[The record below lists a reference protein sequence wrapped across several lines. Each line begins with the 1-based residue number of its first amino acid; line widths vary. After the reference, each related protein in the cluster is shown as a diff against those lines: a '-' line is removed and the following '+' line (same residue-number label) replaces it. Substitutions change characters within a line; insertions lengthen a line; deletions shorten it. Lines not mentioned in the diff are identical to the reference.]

1 MANYLLSDMNRFFFT
16 KENISDLICQNYFP
30 DTIKKEKKNNA
41 QPTLK
46 KKETTNYY
54 IPDENDSLF
63 WIWILF
69 KYGFSEY
76 EMLRKNSVF
85 EIEKT
90 KKINFIPKVR
100 ESKELLKSLKIK
112 LTDIESNL
120 ANDPKLTLSNLEI
133 ILLIEKYNF
142 TYIDDK
148 IYYENIRYPGNKT
161 CIIKYMNK
169 DEKYALFLKE
179 EKLFE
184 YKNKLYYVENL
195 KKPIKSIS
203 SYKAVELRDIC
214 KKLNINI
221 MKSATKFKTKK
232 DLYKEL
238 TEIIL

>member
-1 MANYLLSDMNRFFFT
+1 MTNFLLSDMNRFFFT

-30 DTIKKEKKNNA
+30 EVVKKEKKSKDVSK
-41 QPTLK
+41 PEK
-46 KKETTNYY
+46 KDMEDYF
-54 IPDENDSLF
+54 IPGEKDALF

-76 EMLRKNSVF
+76 ELLRKNSIF

-90 KKINFIPKVR
+90 KKINFISKVR
-100 ESKELLKSLKIK
+100 KSKELLKSLKIK

-120 ANDPKLTLSNLEI
+120 ANDSTLTLSNLEI

-148 IYYENIRYPGNKT
+148 IYYENIKYPGNKM
-161 CIIKYMNK
+161 CIIKYLNK
-169 DEKYALFLKE
+169 YEKYALFLKE

-184 YKNKLYYVENL
+184 YKNKLYFVENL

-214 KKLNINI
+214 KKLNINV
-221 MKSATKFKTKK
+221 MKTATKFKTKK